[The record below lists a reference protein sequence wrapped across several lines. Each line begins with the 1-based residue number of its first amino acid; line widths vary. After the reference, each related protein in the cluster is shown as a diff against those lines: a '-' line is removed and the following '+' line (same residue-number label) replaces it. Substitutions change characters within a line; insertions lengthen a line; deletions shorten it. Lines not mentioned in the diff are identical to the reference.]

1 MNRATVL
8 ALLPDVMRRAD
19 GEGTPLAA
27 LVDVVLECLHPVDV
41 TLSAVHETFDARRA
55 PARFVGL
62 LAEWMD
68 LGALLVEVDAPTVG
82 RIKTLAAG
90 HGRLRELTL
99 AAASLAATRG
109 TRAGLRRF
117 LELATGVT
125 GFEVEELAARPFW
138 IQVRAPA
145 AAASH
150 RALIERILTAEK
162 PAFVQCALE
171 FVPEDL
177 EATP

>member
-1 MNRATVL
+1 MNRSTVL

-27 LVDVVLECLHPVDV
+27 LIDVLVECLHPVDA
-41 TLSAVHETFDARRA
+41 TLRAVHETLDARRA
-55 PARFVGL
+55 RAPFVGM
-62 LAEWMD
+62 LAEWVD
-68 LGALLVEVDAPTVG
+68 LGALLVDVEAPGLG
-82 RIKTLAAG
+82 RTKTLAAG

-99 AAASLAATRG
+99 AAASLAETRG

-125 GFEVEELAARPFW
+125 GFEVEEPEGRPFW
-138 IQVRAPA
+138 IHVRAPTDA
-145 AAASH
+145 APH

-162 PAFVQCALE
+162 PAYVQCALE
-171 FVPEDL
+171 FDPASH
-177 EATP
+177 ATSP

>member
-90 HGRLRELTL
+90 HGR
-99 AAASLAATRG
+99 
-109 TRAGLRRF
+109 F